1 MTGRLSGHCMMPTF
15 HLLDEDEVTG
25 NPALSDLEPRHY
37 PRISIDDP
45 AVLSIRQELGLSAD
59 DVNGRVI
66 KFLRRSLNA
75 GISPY
80 YRIIV
85 DTPIGTTGAIWSV
98 QQ

>member
-15 HLLDEDEVTG
+15 YLLDEEEVAT
-25 NPALSDLEPRHY
+25 NPVLSDLEPRHY
-37 PRISIDDP
+37 PRISVDDP
-45 AVLSIRQELGLSAD
+45 AVLSLRAELDLTAEEVD
-59 DVNGRVI
+59 GRVI

-85 DTPIGTTGAIWSV
+85 NTPIGTTGKLWSA
-98 QQ
+98 Q